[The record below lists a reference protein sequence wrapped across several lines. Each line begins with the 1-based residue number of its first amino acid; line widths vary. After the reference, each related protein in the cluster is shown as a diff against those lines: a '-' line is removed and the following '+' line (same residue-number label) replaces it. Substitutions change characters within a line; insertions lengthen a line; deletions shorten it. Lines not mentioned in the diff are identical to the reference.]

1 MGEVF
6 IKLEVFPEAPE
17 TDMEKVAEEVVKI
30 IEKNKGKVVSY
41 KIEPFV
47 FGLKKLII
55 VFMYPEQEFNEE
67 ALIEE
72 IQKVEGVQ
80 SAEVT
85 EVTRN
90 VF

>member
-6 IKLEVFPEAPE
+6 IRIEVLPEAPE
-17 TDMEKVAEEVVKI
+17 TNMEKVAEEVVKI
-30 IEKNKGKVVSY
+30 IEKQGGKVINY

-67 ALIEE
+67 KLIEE
-72 IQKVEGVQ
+72 IQKVGGVQ